1 MNQQFRS
8 GELSRTTQAAEGLMR
23 RAWSVAEIE
32 AMVQAGII
40 QEDDRFELIGGDVVP
55 MSPKGNKHEIYK
67 ASLLEFWIQHKTE
80 KYRIIPETTFRLD
93 PYSFVEPDFVFYDAA
108 VKVPQLAPENT
119 FLAVEISDTTLGY
132 DLGRKPRIYSN
143 ANVKALWVIDVNNLE
158 THVFGQPGI
167 DGYRSIKIIAANEIL
182 APDFAPELAVKMSEL
197 VLI

>member
-1 MNQQFRS
+1 MNQQFQPA
-8 GELSRTTQAAEGLMR
+8 ELARTTQAAEGLLR

-32 AMVQAGII
+32 AMVQAGILE
-40 QEDDRFELIGGDVVP
+40 EDDRFELIGGDVVP

-67 ASLLEFWIQHKTE
+67 ASLNEFWVKNKSS

-143 ANVKALWVIDVNNLE
+143 ANVRALWVIDVNTLD
-158 THVFGQPGI
+158 THVFGQAGI
-167 DGYRSIKIIAANEIL
+167 DGYQSIKIVGPNEIL
-182 APDFAPELAVKMSEL
+182 VPDFAPELAVRLGEL